1 MNFFRSVFSTEPD
14 PDHDLDGDE
23 NPTSSDHDE
32 PDETAQAA
40 SAAAAAAADFFKS
53 VFSTSPDP
61 PEEEDQG
68 EEEEGQEQ
76 TSNQELD
83 QQREEAREGEEGEEG
98 EEEEEEEEGVST
110 GPWGLGLGGLIKTFA
125 SRSETVIKD
134 LEEFGHGLR
143 AETVVLRDVASRALD
158 VGASAAQ
165 ERLESMGQAVDD
177 IGDTLRRGTAEI
189 ISQSKE
195 ALLSLDAPSPSSE
208 SPSDTDSNPRSSSA
222 ATSLPIM
229 SRYTRFE
236 AQLIAA
242 RSDPATFTEPPE
254 DPQDFAKWQSGF
266 KLEEQKDEIDTLL
279 KENSQVEVFLEKLV
293 PNLVDEE
300 TFWSRYF
307 YKIEKIKQA
316 EDARAKIVK
325 MAVSGDE
332 EEDLSWDVEEEEEE
346 KVEDIEKVQKEEEK
360 KDNIRQQD
368 SHGEL
373 EAQDVESGPSHGVDE
388 KETAETSKD
397 EASGESNGEEM
408 ASKSSDFSV
417 ISSRPSAPGEEEED
431 LGWEAIEEVGES
443 EEKTAGLAD
452 PGRSSGAKTE
462 DLRKRLSA
470 TVDQEEEELSWDIE
484 DEEEGPAHKN

>member
-1 MNFFRSVFSTEPD
+1 MNFFRSVFSTDPD
-14 PDHDLDGDE
+14 PDLDGED
-23 NPTSSDHDE
+23 NATSSDHDE

-68 EEEEGQEQ
+68 EEEQEEGEEQ
-76 TSNQELD
+76 ISNQELD
-83 QQREEAREGEEGEEG
+83 QQREEAQEGEEGEKG
-98 EEEEEEEEGVST
+98 EGVST

-208 SPSDTDSNPRSSSA
+208 SPSDTDSNPRSSA
-222 ATSLPIM
+222 ASSLPIM

-236 AQLIAA
+236 SQLIAA

-346 KVEDIEKVQKEEEK
+346 KVEDKEKVENKEEK
-360 KDNIRQQD
+360 KENVREQD
-368 SHGEL
+368 SHGEM
-373 EAQDVESGPSHGVDE
+373 EAQDMKSGASHGVDE
-388 KETAETSKD
+388 KERVETSKD
-397 EASGESNGEEM
+397 EANGESNGEEM

-417 ISSRPSAPGEEEED
+417 ISSRPSVPGEEEED

-443 EEKTAGLAD
+443 EEKIAGIAD
-452 PGRSSGAKTE
+452 PGRSSGAKSE

-484 DEEEGPAHKN
+484 DEEGPAHKS

>member
-1 MNFFRSVFSTEPD
+1 MNFFRSVFSPD
-14 PDHDLDGDE
+14 PDPDLDLDGED
-23 NPTSSDHDE
+23 NATSSDHDE

-61 PEEEDQG
+61 PEEEDQ
-68 EEEEGQEQ
+68 EEEEQ
-76 TSNQELD
+76 TSNQELG
-83 QQREEAREGEEGEEG
+83 QRREEAQEGDGEG
-98 EEEEEEEEGVST
+98 EEEGVST

-143 AETVVLRDVASRALD
+143 AETVALRDVASRALD

-222 ATSLPIM
+222 ASSLPIM

-266 KLEEQKDEIDTLL
+266 KLEEQKDEIDSLL

-346 KVEDIEKVQKEEEK
+346 KVEDKETVENKEEK
-360 KDNIRQQD
+360 KETVREQD
-368 SHGEL
+368 SHGEM
-373 EAQDVESGPSHGVDE
+373 EARDMKSGASHGVDD
-388 KETAETSKD
+388 KERVETSKD

-417 ISSRPSAPGEEEED
+417 ISSRPSVPGEEEED
-431 LGWEAIEEVGES
+431 LGWEAIEEVGET
-443 EEKTAGLAD
+443 EEKIGGIAD
-452 PGRSSGAKTE
+452 PGRSSGAKAE

-484 DEEEGPAHKN
+484 DEEEGPAHKS